1 VTLYACHR
9 RKIKLKKKLAGDEH
23 CLVYFFF
30 GVPASIYICEPSWVH
45 QSFYEEAYP
54 HWVLV
59 NDHVKGLGMMIASV
73 HLYQF
78 VISFKVQFLI
88 GLQYF
93 E

>member
-1 VTLYACHR
+1 
-9 RKIKLKKKLAGDEH
+9 
-23 CLVYFFF
+23 
-30 GVPASIYICEPSWVH
+30 VH